1 MMPLLSLLYGRTKE
15 IGSMT
20 LSRLKGIIDRV
31 VNVLIVFL
39 FLIIFASVLLQIFL
53 RYLLNFPLTWSE
65 ELSRYL
71 FIMVCFLGWTLAT
84 RNKSH
89 IKVNIILDALPAKI
103 RFLVKVFIQMLVLVF
118 AVALIYLGSRMTYR
132 SIDVPSITLF
142 FGFAYI
148 YAFVPISGAIIFFYA
163 ILETIDLVRSRG

>member
-1 MMPLLSLLYGRTKE
+1 MA
-15 IGSMT
+15 
-20 LSRLKGIIDRV
+20 LSRLKEIMDKV
-31 VNVLIVFL
+31 VDVLVVFL

-89 IKVNIILDALPAKI
+89 IKINFILDALPQKI
-103 RFLVKVFIQMLVLVF
+103 RFTVKIFVQMLVLVF
-118 AVALIYLGSRMTYR
+118 AAALVYLGSRMTYR

-148 YAFVPISGAIIFFYA
+148 YAFVPISGAIILFYT
-163 ILETIDLVRSRG
+163 ILETIDLLKNRG

>member
-1 MMPLLSLLYGRTKE
+1 MGNVMLYKC
-15 IGSMT
+15 
-20 LSRLKGIIDRV
+20 KGILDKMV
-31 VNVLIVFL
+31 DVLVVFL

-89 IKVNIILDALPAKI
+89 IKVNLILDALPQKI
-103 RFLVKVFIQMLVLVF
+103 RFTVKIFIQMLVLVF
-118 AVALIYLGSRMTYR
+118 AVALIYLGSRMTYK

-142 FGFAYI
+142 FSFAYI
-148 YAFVPISGAIIFFYA
+148 YAFIPISGAIIFFYS
-163 ILETIDLVRSRG
+163 ILETIDLFRSRS

>member
-1 MMPLLSLLYGRTKE
+1 
-15 IGSMT
+15 MT
-20 LSRLKGIIDRV
+20 LSKLKGIIDRV
-31 VNVLIVFL
+31 VNVLVVFL

-89 IKVNIILDALPAKI
+89 IKINFILDALPPKI
-103 RFLVKVFIQMLVLVF
+103 RFSVKIFIQMLVLVF
-118 AVALIYLGSRMTYR
+118 AVALIYLGSRMTYK
-132 SIDVPSITLF
+132 SIDVPTITLF
-142 FGFAYI
+142 LALL
-148 YAFVPISGAIIFFYA
+148 IFTH
-163 ILETIDLVRSRG
+163 LSPLVGLLSVSIRSLKR